1 MNEPRPYLQILQH
14 EGTMFPKRFDQAED
28 ARIFRGDAV
37 GDGGRDADD
46 FLEHL
51 DKGVV
56 FVLARFN
63 LAGFHAEGGFEV
75 HSLHSVVVFSGLYR
89 GRWTER
95 RGLGENKDW
104 GGVPIWYGGDVLCEV
119 CDPFRCLDR
128 GHGVMH

>member
-1 MNEPRPYLQILQH
+1 MREFEARSYLQILQH
-14 EGTMFPKRFDQAED
+14 ERAMFPKRFDQAED
-28 ARIFRGDAV
+28 ARILGGDTV

-75 HSLHSVVVFSGLYR
+75 HSLRSVVFFSGVYR

-95 RGLGENKDW
+95 RG
-104 GGVPIWYGGDVLCEV
+104 
-119 CDPFRCLDR
+119 
-128 GHGVMH
+128 